1 MKTPIPSASFFSL
14 PLAPWQQPQS
24 ARAAR
29 YEPRK
34 RRRGLDDWGD
44 EDDRDGETTDAGS
57 VSEAPTTG
65 PSLVLSPDEAH
76 QYRIAGLSFD
86 KELPGGNFPHAP
98 AKEEPLQRTTEK
110 SVLKELASMS
120 PPLYIPQ
127 SSAQRGNLRF
137 QHLAVMTAILHR
149 CLLEGDFVRA
159 GRAWGLLLREEF
171 GGHPIDVRQEGRW
184 GIGAEIL
191 LRRDLQIS
199 QQGVGGAGREGNQQP
214 SREAPQTLF
223 TRKGFE
229 DAKEYYERL
238 ILQHPYRKAAP
249 NAISSINFY
258 PAMFGLWIYVVQEES
273 NVAREAL
280 HRTDEDSSENPSDD
294 DEVAS
299 RSDIAKPSK
308 GKQKLVLAARAR
320 ELEEA
325 KQIAARMDE
334 LMVSPPYSDSPEL
347 LRLRGMVS
355 LWIGDLFVES
365 VSHQEGERD
374 VSIDRESPP
383 IDESPEAIFARRELR
398 LAMEKRDTE
407 VEKSKEWFEKAQLRS
422 KGVTSSLAD
431 FHIRDTPPLG

>member
-1 MKTPIPSASFFSL
+1 MKTPVPSASFFSL

-24 ARAAR
+24 VRVAR

-44 EDDRDGETTDAGS
+44 EDDREGETTDVGS
-57 VSEAPTTG
+57 VSEAPTAG

-98 AKEEPLQRTTEK
+98 VKEEPLERTTEK
-110 SVLKELASMS
+110 NVLKELAAMS

-159 GRAWGLLLREEF
+159 GRAWGLILREEF
-171 GGHPIDVRQEGRW
+171 GGHPVDVRHEGRW

-191 LRRDLQIS
+191 LRRDLQLS
-199 QQGVGGAGREGNQQP
+199 PQPPDVAGKEHNEQTTHGGPKA
-214 SREAPQTLF
+214 LF

-229 DAKEYYERL
+229 SAKQYYERL
-238 ILQHPYRKAAP
+238 ILQYPYRKAAP
-249 NAISSINFY
+249 NAISSISFY

-273 NVAREAL
+273 NVTREAL
-280 HRTDEDSSENPSDD
+280 QQADEDSSENLSE
-294 DEVAS
+294 DEDIMS
-299 RSDIAKPSK
+299 RTDLSRPGKS
-308 GKQKLVLAARAR
+308 KQKLIMAARAR
-320 ELEEA
+320 ELQEA
-325 KQIAARMDE
+325 QQIAARMDE

-355 LWIGDLFVES
+355 LWIGDLFVTS
-365 VSHQEGERD
+365 VSQQERERD
-374 VSIDRESPP
+374 ASTDSESIS
-383 IDESPEAIFARRELR
+383 IDESPESILARRELR
-398 LAMEKRDTE
+398 LAMEKRDAE
-407 VEKSKEWFEKAQLRS
+407 VEKSKEWFEKAKQRS

>member
-1 MKTPIPSASFFSL
+1 MKTPTPSASFFSL

-24 ARAAR
+24 VRAAR

-57 VSEAPTTG
+57 VSEAPATG

-86 KELPGGNFPHAP
+86 RELPGGNFPHAP
-98 AKEEPLQRTTEK
+98 AKEEPLERTTEK
-110 SVLKELASMS
+110 SVLKELAAMS

-127 SSAQRGNLRF
+127 SPAQRGNLRF

-159 GRAWGLLLREEF
+159 GRAWGLLLREEV
-171 GGHPIDVRQEGRW
+171 GGHPVDVRQEGRW

-199 QQGVGGAGREGNQQP
+199 QQAPGVADGEENQQTARGGP
-214 SREAPQTLF
+214 KALF

-229 DAKEYYERL
+229 DAKKYYERL
-238 ILQHPYRKAAP
+238 ILQYPYRKAAP
-249 NAISSINFY
+249 NAISSITFY

-273 NVAREAL
+273 NVARETLQLADENSSESL
-280 HRTDEDSSENPSDD
+280 SDDEDT
-294 DEVAS
+294 VS
-299 RSDIAKPSK
+299 RSDLAKS
-308 GKQKLVLAARAR
+308 GEGRQKLVLAARTS

-355 LWIGDLFVES
+355 LWIGDLFVAS
-365 VSHQEGERD
+365 VSHEETERD
-374 VSIDRESPP
+374 VSTDRESVP
-383 IDESPEAIFARRELR
+383 IDESPEAILARREMR

-407 VEKSKEWFEKAQLRS
+407 VEKSKEWFEKARLRS